1 MRIIFLK
8 VTEELLC
15 FVYAI
20 LHTYILESNLL
31 NYLFGNLTVWLLHNS
46 AADSDSDW
54 SAGEGQEETHSS
66 SISSK
71 VKKRRSKKGKQKSRQ
86 TRTR

>member
-8 VTEELLC
+8 VTKELLC

-20 LHTYILESNLL
+20 LHTYILVSNLL
-31 NYLFGNLTVWLLHNS
+31 NYLFGHLTVWLLHNS
-46 AADSDSDW
+46 AADSGSDW
-54 SAGEGQEETHSS
+54 SAGEGQEETQSS

-71 VKKRRSKKGKQKSRQ
+71 VKKGRSKKGKQKSRQ